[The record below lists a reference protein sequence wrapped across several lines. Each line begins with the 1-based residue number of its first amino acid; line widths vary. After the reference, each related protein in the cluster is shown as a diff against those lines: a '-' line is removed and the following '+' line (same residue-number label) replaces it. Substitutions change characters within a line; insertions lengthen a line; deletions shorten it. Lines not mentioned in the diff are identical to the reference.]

1 MENTFKQVKDMNKS
15 VQDMKVEIEAI
26 KKTQAEGNLEME
38 NLRKRTGSM
47 YINITNR
54 IQEMKERIS
63 A

>member
-54 IQEMKERIS
+54 IQDMKERIS